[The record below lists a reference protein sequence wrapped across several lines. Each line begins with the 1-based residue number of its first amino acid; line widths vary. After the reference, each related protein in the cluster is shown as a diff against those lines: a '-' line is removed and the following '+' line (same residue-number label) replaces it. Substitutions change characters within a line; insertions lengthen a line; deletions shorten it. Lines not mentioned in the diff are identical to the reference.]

1 MDMCRD
7 GHVMNGG
14 WRRDRRISELGAGA
28 GPCWIAGRVVPG
40 AAAPAGLRLRDGS
53 AAIDVVFAARLDS
66 GPPTPIGAWLWAH
79 GRLDEAGRFAADAI
93 EVVGLPTLRAGE
105 RAEWSDPAW
114 EAKRR
119 ELVARDRLLAALRAD
134 LRAHGFLEVETPALL
149 AAPGQEP
156 HLQPFATS
164 YHGRRGATPL
174 WLATSPEYALKRL
187 LAIGFER
194 MFQLGRSWR
203 DGADENAPLHAPEF
217 TLLEWYRAF
226 EGLAAIAADFARL
239 LRAGAAAVGAKE
251 LVVRGEKSCDLAQP
265 GEWLTVRDAFRTFAG
280 VDLEPYL
287 DGDDERFVAP
297 LASRWRRG
305 EGDARARAD
314 LAYFR
319 ILIEAIEP
327 KLGLGRP
334 TFLHAYPARHAAL
347 AELDAADRRV
357 AKRFEG
363 YVLGLELCNAFEE
376 LRDAAEQERRL
387 RAESEERVRLG
398 GPPLPISDDFLGAL
412 RSGLPPC
419 AGVALGVD
427 RLHLLLTGAARV
439 ADVIPFPFSDDL

>member
-1 MDMCRD
+1 MD
-7 GHVMNGG
+7 GG
-14 WRRDRRISELGAGA
+14 RLRDRRISELTAGA
-28 GPCWIAGRVVPG
+28 DACWIAGRVVPG
-40 AAAPAGLRLRDGS
+40 AAAPNEVRLRDGS
-53 AAIDVVFAARLDS
+53 GAIVVATPVSPDSRPRLRS
-66 GPPTPIGAWLWAH
+66 SPEFPIGTWLRAH
-79 GRLDEAGRFAADAI
+79 GRLDDGGRFDADAI
-93 EVVGLPTLRAGE
+93 ELLGRPELRAGE
-105 RAEWSDPAW
+105 QAEWSDPGW

-134 LRAHGFLEVETPALL
+134 LRREGFLEVETPALL

-156 HLQPFATS
+156 HLQPFATN

-194 MFQLGRSWR
+194 IFQLGRSWR
-203 DGADENAPLHAPEF
+203 DGADEKSPLHAPEF

-226 EGLAAIAADFARL
+226 EGLGAIAADVERL
-239 LRAGAAAVGAKE
+239 LRAGAAAVGASDK
-251 LVVRGEKSCDLAQP
+251 VSRGAATCDLSRP
-265 GEWLTVRDAFRTFAG
+265 GEWLTVRDAFRNFAG

-297 LASRWRRG
+297 LESRWRRG

-314 LAYFR
+314 VAYFR
-319 ILIEAIEP
+319 ILIEAVEP
-327 KLGLGRP
+327 RLGVGRP

-357 AKRFEG
+357 ARRFEG

-376 LRDAAEQERRL
+376 LRDASEQERRL
-387 RAESEERVRLG
+387 RAESDERARHG
-398 GPPLPISDDFLGAL
+398 STPLPISDDFLRAL

-439 ADVIPFPFSDDL
+439 ADVIPFPFADDL